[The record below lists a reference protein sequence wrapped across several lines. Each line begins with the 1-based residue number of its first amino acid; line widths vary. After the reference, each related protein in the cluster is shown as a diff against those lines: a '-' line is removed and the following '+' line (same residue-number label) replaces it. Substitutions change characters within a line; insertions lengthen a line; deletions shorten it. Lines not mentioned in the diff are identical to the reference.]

1 MKTTVLG
8 VDDEYVQQT
17 DEYGRKDALFALILY
32 AFMVLVFVL
41 TGKIFAKKSSTLT
54 EIYIFCVTGV
64 ASSVC
69 IGLVF
74 LFCFIRKQKLIT
86 VGFSTKQVLKSLT
99 MGIILFI
106 LVVIFE
112 GIWPIITGS
121 ALQTDIGLIVMKIIY
136 FLIFIGFMEEIA
148 VRGYIGTRL
157 YGFFNNKRLSIVIVG
172 IMFSLYHIPF
182 YMVFSQMSMSE
193 YISVN
198 WWDLFIIFIF
208 HLILQRLYSKYNSII
223 APTILHFIWDFIQWF
238 IV

>member
-32 AFMVLVFVL
+32 AVMVLVFVL
-41 TGKIFAKKSSTLT
+41 TGKIFAQKSSTLT
-54 EIYIFCVTGV
+54 ETYIFCVTGV
-64 ASSVC
+64 ASSIC

-86 VGFSTKQVLKSLT
+86 VGFSKEQALKSLT
-99 MGIILFI
+99 TGIILFI
-106 LVVIFE
+106 MVVIFG

-121 ALQTDIGLIVMKIIY
+121 VMQTDIGLIVMSIIY
-136 FLIFIGFMEEIA
+136 YLFFIGFMEEFT

-157 YGFFNNKRLSIVIVG
+157 FGFFNNKRLSIVIVG

-182 YMVFSQMSMSE
+182 YMVLMMLCLGYFF
-193 YISVN
+193 ILLCC
-198 WWDLFIIFIF
+198 LF
-208 HLILQRLYSKYNSII
+208 LCY
-223 APTILHFIWDFIQWF
+223 
-238 IV
+238 